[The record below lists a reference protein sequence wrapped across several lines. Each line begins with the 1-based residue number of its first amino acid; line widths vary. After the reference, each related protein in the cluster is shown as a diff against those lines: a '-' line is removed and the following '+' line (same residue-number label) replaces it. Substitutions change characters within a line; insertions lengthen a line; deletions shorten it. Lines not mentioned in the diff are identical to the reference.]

1 MCDHADH
8 ASSCENNDFNNLG
21 YHGVHGEVVVLS
33 LQLHGV
39 LVTSANLCVT
49 LQEHFLVV
57 ADPVKHL
64 HTHRH
69 TQQH

>member
-1 MCDHADH
+1 MLEYENYGCDDM
-8 ASSCENNDFNNLG
+8 S

-33 LQLHGV
+33 LQLHSV
-39 LVTSANLCVT
+39 LVTSADLCVT

-57 ADPVKHL
+57 TDPVKHL
-64 HTHRH
+64 RKKHT